1 LEEDLNMTRRYNFH
15 EHALQNHPDQFGTT
29 VRSLARLFWRYSF
42 VIALALA
49 FSPEFAS
56 PSQAQSRPGA
66 GTQRNFTLWGD
77 VKVDESQ
84 REERK
89 PLIFDVILYTRGNDV
104 FARQR
109 VSNNGRFRF
118 NNIFN
123 GDYYLAIELDSIEI
137 NRIALVISGQ
147 YADDIKQDIEL
158 EWRAIASRT
167 AGVVSVADSY
177 QRSANN
183 KALYQKSTKDIS
195 SKKYSEAIATLR
207 ELVAADPKDF
217 PAWSDLGMVY
227 FIQKDLE
234 EAEKSFVSAAAA
246 NPSYFPALLS
256 MGRIKLARK
265 NYEGAVESLE
275 AALKID
281 PKSGSANY
289 FLGEA
294 YLQLK
299 KGSKAVGYLNEALV
313 LDPIGMAE
321 AHLRLATLYNGAGY
335 KDRAAAEYEAFL
347 KKKPDYAERK
357 KLEEYI
363 AQNKKK

>member
-1 LEEDLNMTRRYNFH
+1 MMTSRHFEDSVNQH
-15 EHALQNHPDQFGTT
+15 PLQLAA
-29 VRSLARLFWRYSF
+29 RSLLLARLVWRYAF
-42 VIALALA
+42 LLALVLGL
-49 FSPEFAS
+49 STGFAITAS
-56 PSQAQSRPGA
+56 AQRPGA
-66 GTQRNFTLWGD
+66 GTVRNFTLWGD
-77 VKVDESQ
+77 LKVDESQ
-84 REERK
+84 KEDQK
-89 PLIFDVILYTRGNDV
+89 PVTFDVILYTRGNDV

-109 VSNNGRFRF
+109 VSNNGRYRF

-123 GDYYLAIELDSIEI
+123 GDYYLAIELDSVE
-137 NRIALVISGQ
+137 LVRMPLLISGQ
-147 YADDIKQDIEL
+147 FGDDIRQDINL
-158 EWRAIASRT
+158 EWRAITSRT
-167 AGVVSVADSY
+167 SGAGVVSVADSY

-183 KALYQKSTKDIS
+183 KSLYQKSTKEIS
-195 SKKYSEAIATLR
+195 SKKYPEAIVTLR

-234 EAEKSFVSAAAA
+234 AAEKSFVSAAGA

-256 MGRIKLARK
+256 MGRVRLARK

-281 PKSGSANY
+281 PKSGSTNY

-299 KGSKAVGYLNEALV
+299 KGSKAVGYLNQALV

-363 AQNKKK
+363 TQNKKN